1 MPGGWTRKISFA
13 ERDEF
18 LGPVQMTFVT
28 RNGEDTIRNHFS
40 QSDLHN
46 GVSQQ
51 ERDSF
56 GYAVDTLPDY
66 NSPSYRDENVLVTRT
81 TIVPSYRDKNVL
93 ATRTTIV
100 PIIET
105 KTFWQPGLQ

>member
-81 TIVPSYRDKNVL
+81 TIVPV
-93 ATRTTIV
+93 T
-100 PIIET
+100 ET
-105 KTFWQPGLQ
+105 KTFWQPGLVV